1 MRYDPV
7 VKPIEIM
14 RMLGDV
20 STSSELSQIY
30 GIPVR
35 TIQHAASRG
44 AFICRRS
51 GSTVLISV
59 DSFKVWVS
67 TRKDTE

>member
-1 MRYDPV
+1 MTYDTSI
-7 VKPIEIM
+7 KPIDVM
-14 RMLGDV
+14 KMLGDV

-51 GSTVLISV
+51 GSTILISV
-59 DSFKVWVS
+59 DSFKVWLA